1 MHKFL
6 KNLSI
11 LLLFHFTKYYK
22 GPGHVT
28 FWRLCTDQELEKE
41 KLAKMARKSQSNE
54 SITDLD
60 VPTIT
65 RQDDDES
72 EEQSGVV
79 KLLLDSVVEDQRQ
92 IMVGSGGI
100 D

>member
-1 MHKFL
+1 MHEFL
-6 KNLSI
+6 KNVSI
-11 LLLFHFTKYYK
+11 ALLFYFTKYYK

-60 VPTIT
+60 VPD

-79 KLLLDSVVEDQRQ
+79 KLLLDSVIEDQRQ